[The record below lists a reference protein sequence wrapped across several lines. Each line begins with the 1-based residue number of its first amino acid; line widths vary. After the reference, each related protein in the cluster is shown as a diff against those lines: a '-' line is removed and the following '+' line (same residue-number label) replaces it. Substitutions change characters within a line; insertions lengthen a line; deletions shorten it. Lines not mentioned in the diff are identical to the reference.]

1 MFADVTVKWTMSDD
15 PTSSSATWT
24 TLATNSD
31 GMVEI
36 YVHSDEFLTQAVE
49 RLTVKVEKT
58 TGDVEHRFLCQGM
71 LSCEY
76 FYVMLEHL
84 SFDGVYDVVDDTS
97 EPLTGNVWID
107 GMRMRLVVF
116 HALFLL

>member
-1 MFADVTVKWTMSDD
+1 
-15 PTSSSATWT
+15 
-24 TLATNSD
+24 
-31 GMVEI
+31 
-36 YVHSDEFLTQAVE
+36 
-49 RLTVKVEKT
+49 
-58 TGDVEHRFLCQGM
+58 M

-97 EPLTGNVWID
+97 EPLTGIVWID